1 MCKISHN
8 FRYGLNFFFKLL
20 AFLHFVIVVVVGVID
35 VVAVCLFGLKIGV
48 KTYIQ
53 DKFSHMINVV
63 VLKNEQKLAPII

>member
-1 MCKISHN
+1 MCKISNN

-20 AFLHFVIVVVVGVID
+20 AFLHFVIVVGVID
-35 VVAVCLFGLKIGV
+35 VVAVCLFGLKIGM

>member
-20 AFLHFVIVVVVGVID
+20 AFLHFVIVVGVID
-35 VVAVCLFGLKIGV
+35 VVAVCLFGLKIGM

-63 VLKNEQKLAPII
+63 VLKNEQKLARII